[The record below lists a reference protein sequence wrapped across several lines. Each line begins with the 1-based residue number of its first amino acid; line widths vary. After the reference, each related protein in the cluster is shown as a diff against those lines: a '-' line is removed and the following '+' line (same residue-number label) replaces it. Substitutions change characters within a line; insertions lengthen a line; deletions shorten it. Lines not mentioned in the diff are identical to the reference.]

1 MENYPSNSQHK
12 KPAESKPAREPLKK
26 VVEGTVTR
34 RKTPLGTRFKNI
46 FIADDAKG
54 VAGFI
59 LQDILIPKGKE
70 MVVDAI
76 SQGAERTFYGEV
88 RRVLTNKTGGQ
99 NGYTSYSRYASPSQ
113 PAQQP
118 RQDPRQTMMSR
129 TSRARLDFNDIIL
142 DTRAE
147 AEMVIGELINLV
159 NSEYKSASVSDL
171 YELVGITAEFTD
183 NKWGWLNLD
192 GAGVQAVRGGYL
204 LILPR
209 PTPLD

>member
-1 MENYPSNSQHK
+1 MENYPGNSQSNK
-12 KPAESKPAREPLKK
+12 TPESKPARETLQK
-26 VVEGTVTR
+26 VVDGPVTR

-88 RRVLTNKTGGQ
+88 RRALGNKAGSS
-99 NGYTSYSRYASPSQ
+99 GYTSYSRYSSPST
-113 PAQQP
+113 QQHTSRPEP
-118 RQDPRQTMMSR
+118 RQSMMSR
-129 TSRARLDFNDIIL
+129 TARARHDFGEIVIP
-142 DTRAE
+142 TRAE
-147 AEMVIGELINLV
+147 ADMVIERLFDLV
-159 NSEYKSASVSDL
+159 NSEYRSASVADL
-171 YELVGITAEFTD
+171 YDLVGITGDFTD
-183 NKWGWLNLD
+183 NKWGWTNLAD
-192 GAGVQAVRGGYL
+192 AGVQAVRGGYL

-209 PTPLD
+209 PEPLD